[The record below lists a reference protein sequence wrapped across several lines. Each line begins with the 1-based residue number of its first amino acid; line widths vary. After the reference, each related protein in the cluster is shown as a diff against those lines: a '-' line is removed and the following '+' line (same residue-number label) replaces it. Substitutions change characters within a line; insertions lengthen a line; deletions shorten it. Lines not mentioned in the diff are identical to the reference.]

1 MIEKIK
7 NIKLSKKQQTI
18 IILVSIFI
26 MMLALNLLT
35 PLLADDYSYSLNLNK
50 TKIENLMDVINY
62 QWWHYFNWGG
72 RTIAHTI
79 AQLFLL
85 FPKIVFSIINP
96 IIYIILIYLIYLH
109 IKGKKEDK
117 PIYLLWI
124 HLGLWFLL
132 PVFGQTCLWLIGSC
146 NYLWTSVLILWFLWV
161 YRKNNSNVTIIKV
174 IGMFLLGILA
184 GWTNENTAAGL
195 IIILIGYLIL
205 QKKLNKQ
212 KISKLQIFGLLGTII
227 GFAFM
232 ILSPG
237 NFIRNAE
244 FHDDTFIILKLIKR
258 FVNITLT
265 AENYLL
271 PLLIILVI
279 LFSIRIYHNKK
290 IENTVY
296 LFILGGLATA
306 YAMIFSP
313 TFPERSW
320 TGVIIFLI
328 IATGCLLY
336 DLEKINKIF
345 KFIIIDICIILS
357 IIYIGQYITAGV
369 DINNLRNVWE
379 NRINII
385 NKEKSKGNKKV
396 VVDTYITWNTKNPI
410 YGLSD
415 IGTNPNVWP
424 NTSIADYYGLKSIK
438 TNTPEN
444 E

>member
-1 MIEKIK
+1 MINKIK

-26 MMLALNLLT
+26 MMLVLNLLT
-35 PLLADDYSYSLNLNK
+35 PLIADDYSYSLNLDK
-50 TKIENLMDVINY
+50 TKINSLMDVINY

-72 RTIAHTI
+72 RTVAHTI
-79 AQLFLL
+79 AQFFLL
-85 FPKIVFSIINP
+85 LPKWVFSITNTVV
-96 IIYIILIYLIYLH
+96 YIALIYLIYLH
-109 IKGKKEDK
+109 TKGEVKEHK
-117 PIYLLWI
+117 PLLLLLI

-146 NYLWTSVLILWFLWV
+146 NYLWTSVLILWFLWI
-161 YRKNNSNVTIIKV
+161 YRKNNLNTSMVKI

-195 IIILIGYLIL
+195 IVILIGYLIL
-205 QKKLNKQ
+205 QKKVNKQ
-212 KISKLQIFGLLGTII
+212 KISKLQIFGLIGTVI
-227 GFAFM
+227 GFVFM
-232 ILSPG
+232 ILAPG

-271 PLLIILVI
+271 PLLILLVI

-290 IENTVY
+290 IANDVY

-306 YAMIFSP
+306 YAMVFSP

-320 TGVIIFLI
+320 TGVIIFLM
-328 IATGCLLY
+328 IAVGCILY
-336 DLEKINKIF
+336 DLEKANKVF
-345 KFIIIDICIILS
+345 KFIIIDVCVVLS
-357 IIYIGQYITAGV
+357 IIYIGQYISVGV
-369 DINNLRNVWE
+369 DINNLRNTWE
-379 NRINII
+379 NRIDII

-396 VVDTYITWNTKNPI
+396 IVDAFTTWNTKNPI

-415 IGTNPNVWP
+415 IGTDSKVWP
-424 NTSIADYYGLKSIK
+424 NTSIANYYGLKSIK
-438 TNTPEN
+438 TPKE
-444 E
+444 